1 MLRIF
6 GFFKRVAIATVRF
19 IGHTIRTVARNCFGI
34 IGLGLMTLGAA
45 SLLSAAPMELITA
58 PIWIEA
64 TLVIPVLATLTTMT
78 LVWLIGWQGGISCS
92 EDTTED

>member
-6 GFFKRVAIATVRF
+6 GFIKRVAVATVRF
-19 IGHTIRTVARNCFGI
+19 VGRTIRTVARNCFGI

-45 SLLSAAPMELITA
+45 SILAAAPMELVVL

-64 TLVIPVLATLTTMT
+64 TLVVPVLATLTTMT
-78 LVWLIGWQGGISCS
+78 LVWLIGWQGGLSCS
-92 EDTTED
+92 ENTTEG